1 MEETDLLQQIKR
13 KLEAL
18 QARIEARADPK
29 LIAEVASTIRLADAH
44 LPSVFM
50 QARRVLEIIVRD
62 IYRRELPDADPK
74 PLFNMI
80 EALEAQKDLI
90 PRKIANDFHYIRV
103 NGNLIIHPQ
112 DEPVTIDVADAEGV
126 LIVFLAPVE
135 WYLVDYL
142 GASGA
147 AQADGAAGLN
157 HGSNNTGIV
166 DGEVYDCFLSHNS
179 KDKPTV
185 RALADQLRA
194 RDITVWLDEEQ
205 LRPGVPWQPLLEA
218 GIRVSRSAAVLVGK
232 DGLGPWELP
241 EMRAALSLAVKDGR
255 PVIPVLLPDAPAF
268 PDLPLFLAERTW
280 VDLRPG
286 GNAVDEAG
294 LDLLVWGITGS
305 RPASGQAHRWHTAER
320 LAPIPPNPYR
330 GLSAFRDQDADNY
343 FGREPDID
351 DVVALVERQ
360 PLIAVVGPSGSGK
373 SSLVFAGVLP
383 ALRRQVA
390 ERGADPWLAA
400 SFRPLGRP
408 FEQLAEALIEHWS
421 LSDTVRITERRK
433 LAAALAAGDVTLMDA
448 VGETLRKKKCDATPP
463 RGLLLIVDQFEE
475 IYTLSSANPGAHA
488 GATDVTDF
496 ANLLVKAVED
506 TAARRSSGIIDN
518 DLPDLRVLLTLR
530 VDFLDRALT
539 QPAFGVVLGQSGP
552 KVLGPVEQQARLRA
566 IIEKPAHRAGVA
578 LDDLLPERILRDLA
592 QLPAQPEHV
601 GGASL
606 PLLEFTLKQLW
617 EYEEELWE
625 RDQPRRLTHVG
636 YEALGG
642 IQQSLS
648 KHAEGVY
655 KALDAAQRTDLRRVL
670 LRMIRPGDRTRDT
683 RQIVTR
689 HQLPAEDWQL
699 VLRLSGPDIRFVVIS
714 ADPTTRDETAEI
726 IHEALIS
733 NWQRLQD
740 WLAEDR
746 ANWTLLS
753 TIQREAQAWHRDGEH
768 DIDLP
773 RWGERMVQ
781 VEALHREPRFTPT
794 AIEMRFVQA
803 ARRLHEQEQIAAARM
818 PFAQYQ
824 FYRDKSPRKAIA
836 YLVRALRM
844 APGNLEYRAFL
855 YQELQNQSFSLPESQ
870 RLEFDEKI
878 EHSCF
883 SPEGD
888 RLLLGSKSLIRVY
901 DASNWSV
908 LHSNSSTTDEVAA
921 AALLAQGSGVVLL
934 HNSGLLRRYSV
945 GAEGAPTQ
953 TQTAICSNPDGNTSP
968 TLKFGS
974 AGTEYFLLLDAT
986 RCEIRRVH
994 DLSLAWEVSDSDL
1007 SIRFAEIADASAF
1020 YLGFG
1025 PRDSGERT
1033 EVRKY
1038 AWGGDLLWRSTPPRR
1053 FSRFDRKFRFLA
1065 EEVSARVTAIYL
1077 SDGTAYGPQ
1086 LTDTAPIGFSPDG
1099 KTIALHG
1106 KFDTRIYNYHEHR
1119 DIVFPIPR
1127 KTGPGWFGCVFSPN
1141 GDSALLAGDRSAQVW
1156 SVLPTT
1162 SLPDIAYL
1170 PSEIQSD
1177 FSVIWGS
1184 EDGSQALIGTTNRD
1198 ELFFADFSKH
1208 PARDPATLQY
1218 LEIFVP
1224 VQIGAPAIIASASAS
1239 GDLLAISS
1247 TDCLYLLQ
1255 KEAQRFTPIAQWQIE
1270 YDWHPIALHFAATE
1284 EALFLVVSDVDF
1296 GRATQGKAEDCE
1308 SYCQT
1313 RKFQVRIQEFSV
1325 PGLTQLN
1332 NAELACGLVAE
1343 VAFSADGRRL
1353 AMTFAPPDMAAH
1365 IFARPSKSIVVES
1378 LTGAFLYSGDDAAV
1392 ALSRSGRHLAVAGHH
1407 LVRVIDLDHS
1417 SAVVSEHPASQ
1428 GVWSK
1433 IRIYED
1439 QELVVWKRFMASPN
1453 RGLGYNDALHVESFK
1468 GSRKMSSS
1476 VTSREHYG
1484 STPSFLSCWRTKERY
1499 GAFGLTRSGQ
1509 LLFNFTDQI
1518 IEMWGTDST
1527 MSLFD
1532 PLHFA
1537 RPLAW
1542 AGISSDLTRL
1552 YGIVPPFAIGNT
1564 LLPRVEEADLYTVL
1578 DFAEDVCGCKV
1589 DEFGS
1594 LSYHEILSR
1603 RELRERYSD
1612 GGNNSKLI
1620 GWFLATV
1627 NERALSLHGALPL
1640 RAGERDQMATALRQ
1654 LCYRP
1659 EYSENPMHKFEQ
1671 EDFSERMASH
1681 ESLLQ
1686 CYAQMGAEQDHR
1698 ATLAQKVV
1706 EEYSE
1711 GARIADEGC
1720 HDDAIAS
1727 FDRALGIAGEADIE
1741 FFWGVTYSKVRR
1753 AAALLEKGE
1762 VQRARRI
1769 LFALA
1774 RNQAARDVD
1783 SAETAAI
1790 VFYWLAACEVKCE
1803 RWVEARLWIERVLWY
1818 SNNFSGK
1825 KREFSKN
1832 IAQRA
1837 SELLAKVENRSVS
1850 DQPR

>member
-1 MEETDLLQQIKR
+1 MDEIDLLQLIKR
-13 KLEAL
+13 RFAAL

-185 RALADQLRA
+185 RALDSMLALYHMVGGTPAEDLPGLDQLLSKNGL
-194 RDITVWLDEEQ
+194 TV
-205 LRPGVPWQPLLEA
+205 PKK
-218 GIRVSRSAAVLVGK
+218 ISRAVLVGTSRGPQDIISLEGGRK
-232 DGLGPWELP
+232 IRTTWGEMAWQLGGAEVFEMIAENDARGIAPGSNLLEAIFKKCAPCLILIDEWVAYLRQIYKVEGLPSGSFDANLSFVQ
-241 EMRAALSLAVKDGR
+241 ALTEAVK
-255 PVIPVLLPDAPAF
+255 
-268 PDLPLFLAERTW
+268 
-280 VDLRPG
+280 
-286 GNAVDEAG
+286 
-294 LDLLVWGITGS
+294 
-305 RPASGQAHRWHTAER
+305 
-320 LAPIPPNPYR
+320 
-330 GLSAFRDQDADNY
+330 AFRDQDADNY

-360 PLIAVVGPSGSGK
+360 PLIAVVGPSGFGK

-390 ERGADPWLAA
+390 ERAAAVDCDPATARRLATDA
-400 SFRPLGRP
+400 APAPIFARVGV
-408 FEQLAEALIEHWS
+408 QG
-421 LSDTVRITERRK
+421 DTVRIMH
-433 LAAALAAGDVTLMDA
+433 LDLLHADGAAGDVTLMDA

-1127 KTGPGWFGCVFSPN
+1127 KQGRDG
-1141 GDSALLAGDRSAQVW
+1141 SAAYSH
-1156 SVLPTT
+1156 PTAT
-1162 SLPDIAYL
+1162 RRCSREIAAPRYGLCSLPPHFRISRISRRRYRVTFPL
-1170 PSEIQSD
+1170 YGVRRTGVRRL
-1177 FSVIWGS
+1177 SV
-1184 EDGSQALIGTTNRD
+1184 
-1198 ELFFADFSKH
+1198 
-1208 PARDPATLQY
+1208 P
-1218 LEIFVP
+1218 
-1224 VQIGAPAIIASASAS
+1224 
-1239 GDLLAISS
+1239 
-1247 TDCLYLLQ
+1247 
-1255 KEAQRFTPIAQWQIE
+1255 PIA
-1270 YDWHPIALHFAATE
+1270 TNC
-1284 EALFLVVSDVDF
+1284 S
-1296 GRATQGKAEDCE
+1296 
-1308 SYCQT
+1308 SQT
-1313 RKFQVRIQEFSV
+1313 
-1325 PGLTQLN
+1325 
-1332 NAELACGLVAE
+1332 
-1343 VAFSADGRRL
+1343 
-1353 AMTFAPPDMAAH
+1353 
-1365 IFARPSKSIVVES
+1365 
-1378 LTGAFLYSGDDAAV
+1378 
-1392 ALSRSGRHLAVAGHH
+1392 SRSIRQGIRQRYNTWRYSSQSR
-1407 LVRVIDLDHS
+1407 LVR
-1417 SAVVSEHPASQ
+1417 
-1428 GVWSK
+1428 
-1433 IRIYED
+1433 
-1439 QELVVWKRFMASPN
+1439 
-1453 RGLGYNDALHVESFK
+1453 
-1468 GSRKMSSS
+1468 
-1476 VTSREHYG
+1476 
-1484 STPSFLSCWRTKERY
+1484 
-1499 GAFGLTRSGQ
+1499 
-1509 LLFNFTDQI
+1509 
-1518 IEMWGTDST
+1518 
-1527 MSLFD
+1527 
-1532 PLHFA
+1532 
-1537 RPLAW
+1537 RP
-1542 AGISSDLTRL
+1542 
-1552 YGIVPPFAIGNT
+1552 
-1564 LLPRVEEADLYTVL
+1564 
-1578 DFAEDVCGCKV
+1578 
-1589 DEFGS
+1589 
-1594 LSYHEILSR
+1594 
-1603 RELRERYSD
+1603 
-1612 GGNNSKLI
+1612 
-1620 GWFLATV
+1620 
-1627 NERALSLHGALPL
+1627 
-1640 RAGERDQMATALRQ
+1640 
-1654 LCYRP
+1654 
-1659 EYSENPMHKFEQ
+1659 
-1671 EDFSERMASH
+1671 
-1681 ESLLQ
+1681 
-1686 CYAQMGAEQDHR
+1686 
-1698 ATLAQKVV
+1698 
-1706 EEYSE
+1706 
-1711 GARIADEGC
+1711 
-1720 HDDAIAS
+1720 
-1727 FDRALGIAGEADIE
+1727 
-1741 FFWGVTYSKVRR
+1741 
-1753 AAALLEKGE
+1753 
-1762 VQRARRI
+1762 
-1769 LFALA
+1769 
-1774 RNQAARDVD
+1774 
-1783 SAETAAI
+1783 
-1790 VFYWLAACEVKCE
+1790 
-1803 RWVEARLWIERVLWY
+1803 
-1818 SNNFSGK
+1818 
-1825 KREFSKN
+1825 
-1832 IAQRA
+1832 
-1837 SELLAKVENRSVS
+1837 
-1850 DQPR
+1850 